1 MVEVINILF
10 HKKKKRVFV
19 NFFSSSREHLLIF
32 INCVQMNAS
41 LSLQVVPARGK
52 FYSMHRIP
60 GLQYEFYFKN
70 VYGVLAASPVYI
82 LSILLSL
89 SLSFIVYCVISN
101 ISIFIFLYKNT
112 FQLRKQNLPR
122 METVIKFHAGPLACS
137 LVIYSCLPRL
147 KHIQTNR
154 TFFSSSS

>member
-41 LSLQVVPARGK
+41 LSLQVVHARGK

-89 SLSFIVYCVISN
+89 SLSLSLYTVL
-101 ISIFIFLYKNT
+101 FLILVFLFFY
-112 FQLRKQNLPR
+112 
-122 METVIKFHAGPLACS
+122 IKILFNYENKICHVWKL
-137 LVIYSCLPRL
+137 
-147 KHIQTNR
+147 
-154 TFFSSSS
+154 

>member
-1 MVEVINILF
+1 MVKIFHGRGDRHFF

-32 INCVQMNAS
+32 INCVQKNAS
-41 LSLQVVPARGK
+41 LSLQAVHARGK

-70 VYGVLAASPVYI
+70 VCGVLAASPVYI

-89 SLSFIVYCVISN
+89 YVTPFYIMFVTTFHQILKKKFIAKIECGLYFLDYFDVLISKM
-101 ISIFIFLYKNT
+101 IF
-112 FQLRKQNLPR
+112 
-122 METVIKFHAGPLACS
+122 
-137 LVIYSCLPRL
+137 
-147 KHIQTNR
+147 
-154 TFFSSSS
+154 

>member
-1 MVEVINILF
+1 MVELIDIFF
-10 HKKKKRVFV
+10 HKKKRVFV

-41 LSLQVVPARGK
+41 LSLQVVHARGK

-70 VYGVLAASPVYI
+70 VYGVLAARPVYI

-89 SLSFIVYCVISN
+89 SLSLYTVL
-101 ISIFIFLYKNT
+101 FLILVFLFFY
-112 FQLRKQNLPR
+112 
-122 METVIKFHAGPLACS
+122 IKILFNYENKICHVWKL
-137 LVIYSCLPRL
+137 
-147 KHIQTNR
+147 
-154 TFFSSSS
+154 